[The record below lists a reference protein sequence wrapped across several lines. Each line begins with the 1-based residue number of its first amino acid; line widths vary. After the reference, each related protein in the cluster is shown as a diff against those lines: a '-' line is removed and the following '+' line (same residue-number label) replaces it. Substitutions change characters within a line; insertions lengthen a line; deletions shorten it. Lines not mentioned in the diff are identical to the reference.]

1 MVLFLLRANKYIY
14 GQLFED
20 MRKSEFVGRY
30 ECPRIIKGGYKL
42 SVCTSSQFGG
52 SILRRVR
59 LNFRINSA
67 ILA

>member
-1 MVLFLLRANKYIY
+1 MLWGDESRY
-14 GQLFED
+14 GELFED
-20 MRKSEFVGRY
+20 LRKAYFLGDEYTEMVNGSY
-30 ECPRIIKGGYKL
+30 ELLVR
-42 SVCTSSQFGG
+42 TSSQFGG